1 MADDFAPA
9 GSSRTGGM
17 PPVPVDIS
25 AGSLAIR
32 PRRRFRSG
40 TVLCIRRST
49 RHGREAKGKVVTRGK
64 REDYIYSR
72 AYELAAT
79 GLHLEPITIIAA
91 LVREGYPE
99 ASDVLASKLV
109 RNDLRRV
116 CARNWPGVDAEKTAG
131 PAEPGQHTPRKRRK
145 KPRPDDFT

>member
-1 MADDFAPA
+1 
-9 GSSRTGGM
+9 
-17 PPVPVDIS
+17 
-25 AGSLAIR
+25 
-32 PRRRFRSG
+32 
-40 TVLCIRRST
+40 
-49 RHGREAKGKVVTRGK
+49 VTRGK

-91 LVREGYPE
+91 LIREGYPE

-116 CARNWPGVDAEKTAG
+116 CARNWPGVAAEK
-131 PAEPGQHTPRKRRK
+131 PASGAEHHAPRKRRR
-145 KPRPDDFT
+145 KPPSKDLS